1 MLCFNACQIFTG
13 WSQLRDVQ
21 RMTLSLSLLIMEM
34 LEVKWQ
40 NTFLFVFSI
49 KTYYYSCETAVD
61 MDRGLRSGP
70 RGGGTPIKK

>member
-1 MLCFNACQIFTG
+1 
-13 WSQLRDVQ
+13 
-21 RMTLSLSLLIMEM
+21 MEM